1 MELTQAAAESY
12 HTISH
17 IILNN
22 KMNIKS
28 HKLYFFSPNRLLLV
42 ISSTMLSI
50 SWLLIDHKN
59 IITLGIYINLLNYV
73 IN

>member
-1 MELTQAAAESY
+1 MELTQAAAKSY

-17 IILNN
+17 IILTN

-42 ISSTMLSI
+42 FVGYKFYYVVYKLTINRPQKHYHT
-50 SWLLIDHKN
+50 WV
-59 IITLGIYINLLNYV
+59 YILTY
-73 IN
+73 